1 MKAFVVDKYGK
12 DSTVRA
18 GDLPVPDIG
27 EHDVLV
33 RILASGVNPLDV
45 KIKEGEFKIPLP
57 YKTPFVLGN
66 DLAGVVERVGAA
78 VHRFTAGD
86 EVYARP
92 DKERI
97 GTFAEYIAISEDDL
111 GPKPAGL
118 SMGDASSLP
127 LVALTAWQAL
137 VEKAAVQP
145 GQKVL
150 IHAGT
155 GGVGTIAIQLAKHL
169 GARVATTVSGA
180 NADLVRE
187 LGADVVVDYR
197 TEKFEEVLHDYDVVL
212 DPLGPDN
219 VLKSLTVLGK
229 GGLVIG
235 IGGPPDPEFATYLD
249 KPILR
254 PVLAFTSRK
263 VRGAAKK
270 LGVRYSFLFMRAS
283 GDQLR
288 QITALVDAG
297 AIRPVVDR
305 TFDFTDTVAA
315 LEYVDTGRAKG
326 KVVVTMA

>member
-1 MKAFVVDKYGK
+1 V
-12 DSTVRA
+12 
-18 GDLPVPDIG
+18 G
-27 EHDVLV
+27 E
-33 RILASGVNPLDV
+33 
-45 KIKEGEFKIPLP
+45 
-57 YKTPFVLGN
+57 
-66 DLAGVVERVGAA
+66 
-78 VHRFTAGD
+78 

-92 DKERI
+92 DKDRI

-111 GPKPAGL
+111 APKPAGL

-137 VEKAAVQP
+137 VENAGLQP

-155 GGVGTIAIQLAKHL
+155 GGVGTIAIQLAKYLRAH
-169 GARVATTVSGA
+169 VATTASGA

-197 TEKFEEVLHDYDVVL
+197 TENFEDVLHDYDL
-212 DPLGPDN
+212 MLNSLGPDS
-219 VLKSLTVLGK
+219 VLKSLTVLRK

-235 IGGPPDPEFATYLD
+235 IGGPPDPDFASYLG

-254 PVLAFTSRK
+254 PVLALTSRK
-263 VRGAAKK
+263 VRKAAKK

-297 AIRPVVDR
+297 MIRPVVDR
-305 TFDFTDTVAA
+305 SFDFTDTVAA
-315 LEYVDTGRAKG
+315 LEYVDSGRAKG
-326 KVVVTMA
+326 KVVVTMT